1 MAGADTWA
9 QAQNTR
15 YRSQLLTHTVVSQLG
30 LLTTPG
36 RDADGT
42 GGGTAKTRT
51 EKNSADVDEINENHD
66 EFFVCCPPPFMN
78 ALTLCTSAR

>member
-1 MAGADTWA
+1 M
-9 QAQNTR
+9 
-15 YRSQLLTHTVVSQLG
+15 G

-51 EKNSADVDEINENHD
+51 EKTSADVDDINENHD
-66 EFFVCCPPPFMN
+66 EFFRHFFVCCPPPFMN
-78 ALTLCTSAR
+78 ALTLCTSVR